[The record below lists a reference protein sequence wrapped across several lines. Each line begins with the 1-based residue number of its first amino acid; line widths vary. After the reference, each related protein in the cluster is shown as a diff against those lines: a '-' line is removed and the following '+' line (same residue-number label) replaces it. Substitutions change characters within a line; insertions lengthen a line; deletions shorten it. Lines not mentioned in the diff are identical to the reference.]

1 MPVGE
6 LVGTVAQLQVHPDFV
21 LQDER
26 YDPSRLLVTDRVSVT
41 ADGVVGWSGD
51 SWVVDVHHAAY
62 PAERV
67 GRPRPV
73 SVGFTPAYGKMRGR
87 FGETAALGVAAE
99 NIIVDTEMALSI
111 EELRSG
117 LTVRNAA
124 GAELVLN
131 EAMVATPCREFTSY
145 LLGLSY
151 KAEEIEIAADRDF
164 LRNGMRGYIFTAGA
178 TEPFEIALGDEVFL
192 GSR

>member
-1 MPVGE
+1 MQVGE
-6 LVGTVAQLQVHPDFV
+6 FLGTVARLQVHPDFV

-26 YDPSRLLVTDRVSVT
+26 YDPGRLLVTDRVSVT
-41 ADGVVGWSGD
+41 DGGVVGRREE

-62 PAERV
+62 PGRSA

-73 SVGFTPAYGKMRGR
+73 SVGFTPAYDKMRGR

-99 NIIVDTEMALSI
+99 NIIVDTTRMPSI
-111 EELRSG
+111 DDLRSG
-117 LTVRNAA
+117 LIVRNAA
-124 GAELVLN
+124 GLELTLG

-145 LLGLSY
+145 LLGLPY
-151 KAEEIEIAADRDF
+151 KAEEAEISVDRDF
-164 LRNGMRGYIFTAGA
+164 LRNGMRGYIFTADA
-178 TEPFEIALGDEVFL
+178 KEPFEINLGDKVFV